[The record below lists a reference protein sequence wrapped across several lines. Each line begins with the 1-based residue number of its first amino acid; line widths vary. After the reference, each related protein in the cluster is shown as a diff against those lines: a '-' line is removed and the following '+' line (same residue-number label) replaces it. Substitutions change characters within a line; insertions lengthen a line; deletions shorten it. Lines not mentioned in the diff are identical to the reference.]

1 MTFGGSETLCSALT
15 ACNFFLLRQEKVT
28 KKKAT
33 PALRARLRRVPCATR
48 TAGRLRD
55 SGLRPS
61 NSPRRL
67 PPAALR
73 CSALHEGDKAHRTEP
88 DAIGRRSPV
97 GFRSA
102 LCVVEQRKTQR
113 GKGRGL
119 SEGQSPEF
127 RSPPVAAEQRRDP
140 GVAGRRCGRAFSL
153 ATFFLQEKR
162 KYARA
167 SGAEPSAKST
177 RGANR

>member
-1 MTFGGSETLCSALT
+1 MR
-15 ACNFFLLRQEKVT
+15 RQEKVT

-33 PALRARLRRVPCATR
+33 PALRARLRRVPCATQQ
-48 TAGRLRD
+48 AGRLRN
-55 SGLRPS
+55 SGLCPS
-61 NSPRRL
+61 DSPRRL
-67 PPAALR
+67 PPARLR
-73 CSALHEGDKAHRTEP
+73 CSALHEGGGKTHRTEP
-88 DAIGRRSPV
+88 EAICGRSPL

-113 GKGRGL
+113 EKGRGL
-119 SEGQSPEF
+119 SEGRSPEF

-167 SGAEPSAKST
+167 SGAETSLSAAEPS
-177 RGANR
+177 G